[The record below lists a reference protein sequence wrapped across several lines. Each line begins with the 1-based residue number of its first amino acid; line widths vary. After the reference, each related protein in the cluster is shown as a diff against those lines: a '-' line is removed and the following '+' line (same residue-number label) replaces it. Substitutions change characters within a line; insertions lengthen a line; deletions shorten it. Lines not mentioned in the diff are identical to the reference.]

1 MYPCL
6 KKSIL
11 LMYTWLNCPFL
22 FQGLLTFRAVTV
34 YFLWEEWECFDLAD
48 GAFCRDLLENY
59 SSLDSEGLTL
69 LRLSCPPLKQ
79 KKEPWM
85 VKRKEPLAKDLA
97 RIPDFGQEIETQ
109 RRTTRTMNA
118 SLGNAPKHSKTETV
132 LWLLALPT
140 SASQHGS
147 VSVNI
152 QGCDC
157 GSLQGGMG
165 MSRLCSE
172 GIVHGCNVGELQ
184 QSSLC
189 RKPKA
194 MDLFQIKIHQV

>member
-118 SLGNAPKHSKTETV
+118 SLGNAPKCLLTFRDVTVDLSKEEWEC
-132 LWLLALPT
+132 LDCAQRALYMD
-140 SASQHGS
+140 
-147 VSVNI
+147 VMLENYNNLVFV
-152 QGCDC
+152 DK
-157 GSLQGGMG
+157 L
-165 MSRLCSE
+165 RKE
-172 GIVHGCNVGELQ
+172 Q
-184 QSSLC
+184 QEE
-189 RKPKA
+189 
-194 MDLFQIKIHQV
+194 